1 MTVCR
6 CTLKLHFIFSLGGMS
21 MLGAIVGDIVGSTYE
36 FHPADR
42 YDFEL
47 FPKGSAYTDDTVGF
61 DNLKLTR
68 ADPRK
73 LTTLS

>member
-1 MTVCR
+1 
-6 CTLKLHFIFSLGGMS
+6 

-47 FPKGSAYTDDTVGF
+47 FPKGSAYTDDTVLTMATADAL
-61 DNLKLTR
+61 DNVR
-68 ADPRK
+68 Y
-73 LTTLS
+73 LSHI